1 MLTLILLRRKRTRPI
16 FFPFV
21 VILSEWLKL
30 LSSIF
35 TTWDGEGR
43 GGGGGGRKIEDRMV
57 FKGNRPGNGPCHG
70 FPKRLLQ
77 KKKDSTLTLFQIIVL
92 VAIRGQES
100 VSLVTIMQTVGRLI
114 QKLALAL

>member
-16 FFPFV
+16 FFPFF

-43 GGGGGGRKIEDRMV
+43 GGGGGGRKIEDCMV

>member
-1 MLTLILLRRKRTRPI
+1 MVEAS
-16 FFPFV
+16 FV
-21 VILSEWLKL
+21 NIYHMGW
-30 LSSIF
+30 
-35 TTWDGEGR
+35 GR
-43 GGGGGGRKIEDRMV
+43 EGGGGGGRKIEDRMV
-57 FKGNRPGNGPCHG
+57 FKGKRPGNGPCHG

-114 QKLALAL
+114 KKLALAL

>member
-16 FFPFV
+16 FSPFF
-21 VILSEWLKL
+21 VILNEWLKL

-35 TTWDGEGR
+35 TTWDGEG
-43 GGGGGGRKIEDRMV
+43 GEEGGRKIGDRMV
-57 FKGNRPGNGPCHG
+57 FKGKIPGNGPCHG
-70 FPKRLLQ
+70 FPKRWLQ
-77 KKKDSTLTLFQIIVL
+77 KKKDSKLTLFQIMVL